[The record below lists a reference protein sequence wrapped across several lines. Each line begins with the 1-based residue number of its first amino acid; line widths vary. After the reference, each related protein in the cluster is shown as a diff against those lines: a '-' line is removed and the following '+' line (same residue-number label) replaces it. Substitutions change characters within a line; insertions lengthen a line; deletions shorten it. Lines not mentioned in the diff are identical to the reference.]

1 MQPVDDEDL
10 LGLCVEVEHRV
21 VVAVTDRVREGEV
34 EVLGVTVRVVYGVVG
49 TGENVRV
56 AVEQNVPDT
65 VAVPV

>member
-1 MQPVDDEDL
+1 MGDEVL

-21 VVAVTDRVREGEV
+21 VVEVTDRVREGEV